1 MSRMIR
7 IYLIVLLQLLTA
19 SLSSA
24 VYAAE
29 AETLIKQLPR
39 SYAGE
44 FQWRDSVRIYKVT
57 LQFTNVR
64 VLDTGVV
71 EATGTGIYD
80 EYGSLSMVNIR
91 AEIDP
96 KDLFLEIWET
106 DPVAAGRELEGMYRG
121 DLSEDM
127 QTITAMWRSFTDKNR
142 GYLNLKV
149 KK

>member
-1 MSRMIR
+1 MRKSV
-7 IYLIVLLQLLTA
+7 YVLLLLQVFTTC
-19 SLSSA
+19 LFNT
-24 VYAAE
+24 VQAAD

-57 LQFTNVR
+57 LQFTDVR

-71 EATGTGIYD
+71 EATGNGIYD
-80 EYGSLSMVNIR
+80 EYGTLSKVNIR

-106 DPVAAGRELEGMYRG
+106 DPASNGRELEGMYRG

-149 KK
+149 K